1 MRVSWSLYSLIIFHI
16 MSSFLLLDIKIVISL
31 SFFFFAKENVVVF
44 NMFLQML
51 SYT

>member
-1 MRVSWSLYSLIIFHI
+1 MRVSWSLSFLIIFHI

-31 SFFFFAKENVVVF
+31 FFLAKANVVVI
-44 NMFLQML
+44 NMFLQIL